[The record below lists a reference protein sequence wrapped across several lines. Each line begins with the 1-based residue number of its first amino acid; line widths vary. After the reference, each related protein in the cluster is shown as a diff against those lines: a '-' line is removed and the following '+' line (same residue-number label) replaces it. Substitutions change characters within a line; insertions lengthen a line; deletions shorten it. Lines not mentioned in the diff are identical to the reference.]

1 MRTTEDAG
9 TGTGT
14 GRGPRAGRRWAG
26 PALGALSGLVAAA
39 LTFGVGQLAAGVV
52 SPSAAPVVVVGDAVV
67 DRVPAWLK
75 DVAIRTFGTAD
86 KTVLLA
92 TITVLVLLLAAV
104 AGVLARRR
112 LAVGV
117 GLVAAL
123 GVVGVAAAA
132 TRPDATALSPLPS
145 ALGAAAGVYSLVL
158 LTRRLSGPGHD
169 SARGTDRARRGL
181 LLGGTAAA
189 ALVTGGG
196 GQALVATRSAE
207 RSRGR
212 VVLPAPADPAPALPA
227 GLDPADAV
235 AAGLTAYVT
244 KSADFYR
251 IDTALVVPDVP
262 AEDWSLR
269 VHGLVERE
277 LTLDFAALL
286 ARPLRERWITMTC
299 VSNEVGG
306 SYVGNARWLGYPLR
320 DLLAEA
326 GVRDGADML
335 LATSVDGFTLS
346 APLAET
352 TDGRDALLAVGMNG
366 EPLPREHGFP
376 VRMVVPGLYGY
387 VSACKWVVDLE
398 VTTFAEKTAYW
409 TDRGWAERGPI
420 KTASRIDVPKSF
432 AQVRAGRVPVAGVA
446 WAQHR
451 GISAVEV
458 RVDEGEWRPARI
470 LPSASSDT
478 WCQWVYDWAADEPGS
493 HSIQVRATDGTGAP
507 QTETVVA
514 PIPDGSSGYDSV
526 TVTVR

>member
-1 MRTTEDAG
+1 MRTTTDAG
-9 TGTGT
+9 TGTGA
-14 GRGPRAGRRWAG
+14 GRGRRWAG
-26 PALGALSGLVAAA
+26 PALGALTGLVAAA

-75 DVAIRTFGTAD
+75 DAAIRAFGTAD

-92 TITVLVLLLAAV
+92 TITVLVLLLAAA

-112 LAVGV
+112 LAAGVGV
-117 GLVAAL
+117 VAAL

-132 TRPDATALSPLPS
+132 TRPDATTLSPLPS
-145 ALGAAAGVYSLVL
+145 ALGAAAGAYALVL
-158 LTRRLSGPGHD
+158 LTRRLTGT
-169 SARGTDRARRGL
+169 ARADRATDRSRRGL

-196 GQALVATRSAE
+196 GQALVASRSAE
-207 RSRGR
+207 QSRGR

-235 AAGLTAYVT
+235 AAGLTAYAT
-244 KSADFYR
+244 RTADFYR
-251 IDTALVVPDVP
+251 IDTALVVPDVR

-277 LTLDFAALL
+277 LTLDFRTLL
-286 ARPLRERWITMTC
+286 DKPLRERWITMTC

-376 VRMVVPGLYGY
+376 VRMVIPGLYGY

-451 GISAVEV
+451 GVSKVEV
-458 RVDEGEWRPARI
+458 RVDEGEWQPARI

-507 QTETVVA
+507 QTEAVAA